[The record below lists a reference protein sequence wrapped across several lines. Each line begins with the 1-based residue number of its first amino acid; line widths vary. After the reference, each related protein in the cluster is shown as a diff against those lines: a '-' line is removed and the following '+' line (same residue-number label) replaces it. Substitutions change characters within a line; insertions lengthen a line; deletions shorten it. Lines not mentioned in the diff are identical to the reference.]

1 MARRGAGRM
10 ATRKSAFLREQLGN
24 NRPRS
29 GRVVG
34 CRFVFAAD
42 NPIRSDRTR
51 LTVRADHLASL
62 TCPIPEKP
70 TGAASIPPVSQPYHA
85 FPAPNGSRGSP
96 KETSLVDSVFGRTTR
111 VSVGHRRTRHRHGS
125 GP

>member
-51 LTVRADHLASL
+51 LTVPFDHLASL
-62 TCPIPEKP
+62 VCPIPVKP
-70 TGAASIPPVSQPYHA
+70 TGAASVPAGSQPYHV
-85 FPAPNGSRGSP
+85 PTG
-96 KETSLVDSVFGRTTR
+96 KDDETKPRPP
-111 VSVGHRRTRHRHGS
+111 VSDGDAW
-125 GP
+125 PDAQ

>member
-51 LTVRADHLASL
+51 LTRCPRPTTLALNSVSAGTWL
-62 TCPIPEKP
+62 LKGTIREQLAEK
-70 TGAASIPPVSQPYHA
+70 
-85 FPAPNGSRGSP
+85 
-96 KETSLVDSVFGRTTR
+96 GR
-111 VSVGHRRTRHRHGS
+111 
-125 GP
+125 

>member
-1 MARRGAGRM
+1 MARRGDGRM

-51 LTVRADHLASL
+51 HTVRADHLAPL
-62 TCPIPEKP
+62 ICRIPEQP
-70 TGAASIPPVSQPYHA
+70 REVGAS
-85 FPAPNGSRGSP
+85 GRRGL
-96 KETSLVDSVFGRTTR
+96 TSLVPTVELNSVTASRDPVRDHFTWIIDFAR
-111 VSVGHRRTRHRHGS
+111 
-125 GP
+125 

>member
-1 MARRGAGRM
+1 MARRGAGGM
-10 ATRKSAFLREQLGN
+10 GTRKSAFLREQLGN

-51 LTVRADHLASL
+51 LTVRPRSTKAQGRDTAALS
-62 TCPIPEKP
+62 TPQSP
-70 TGAASIPPVSQPYHA
+70 TEL
-85 FPAPNGSRGSP
+85 PATENGFDENH
-96 KETSLVDSVFGRTTR
+96 KTE
-111 VSVGHRRTRHRHGS
+111 
-125 GP
+125 